1 MTTLCDFV
9 FDDDG
14 DRLRATC
21 ARCGR
26 VARVKSRRV
35 YAACRA
41 AEVPLTA
48 DELAAIVNG
57 GADPDGWKPLP
68 IGDIVQRGLQSIGIT
83 DEVVKRLTGWKDC
96 GCNGRKAALNV
107 YGDRVQRA
115 IRYAGK
121 AAAKFC
127 FGQ

>member
-1 MTTLCDFV
+1 MLCDFL
-9 FDDDG
+9 FEHDG

-41 AEVPLTA
+41 SAQPISRQQLA
-48 DELAAIVNG
+48 DIVSS
-57 GADPDGWKPLP
+57 GADPDGWKPAK
-68 IGDIVQRGLQSIGIT
+68 IGDLLERGLKAVGIT
-83 DEVVKRLTGWKDC
+83 EARVTRWTRAREC
-96 GCNGRKAALNV
+96 GCSARRSALNAWGERQQRRIRKAA
-107 YGDRVQRA
+107 
-115 IRYAGK
+115 K
-121 AAAKFC
+121 AVAQAY

>member
-1 MTTLCDFV
+1 MTMLCDFV
-9 FDDDG
+9 FDADG
-14 DRLRATC
+14 DRLKATC

-41 AEVPLTA
+41 AEVPLTPNQ
-48 DELAAIVNG
+48 LAEIVNS

-68 IGDIVQRGLQSIGIT
+68 IGNLVQRGLQSIGIT
-83 DEVVKRLTGWKDC
+83 DDVVKRLTGWKDC
-96 GCNGRKAALNV
+96 GCSARKSALNV
-107 YGDRVQRA
+107 YGDRVQRVV
-115 IRYAGK
+115 RDV
-121 AAAKFC
+121 AKTAKRFY